1 MTVLLVFFTSVAF
14 LMVGFQLR
22 ARKGA
27 DPRLVRLFVLTGAAG
42 VAGSSLWVAL
52 ETVWTI

>member
-22 ARKGA
+22 ARKSA